1 MSEKEL
7 ASLIEKKIID
17 SVDLSNIN
25 IDGFNFSNCVLTNV
39 IFSRE
44 DQKDRVLKDV
54 NFKNCIFEGVAFDN
68 AKLERCDFDCTEEN
82 IEKYHLSR
90 VSFKNTVLM
99 SSRFRKCKIYWSDF
113 RYAEIGH
120 VTFENA
126 IIDFCDFYRSF
137 FVGVAI
143 FRKSKISNSSIHYTY
158 FGDGSTIR
166 RNNLVNG
173 KILQL
178 NKDNYYK
185 FLVDWKIYGT
195 GERTN
200 NQTNSFS
207 AWNPNDSIKAR
218 YTDAEEIYKNLNAL
232 WMSKG
237 FAGDA
242 NWAYVQGKKMER
254 KKMISELFYSKSYS
268 FKIKNSFNI
277 LWNFLSDLMFGY
289 GESMIKI
296 IITYVLMIHV
306 FAYFYYAAPEVSL
319 KSYYEA
325 LLVSFKN
332 MIAMSPEEVK
342 NASPMI
348 DFLNMVQ
355 TTVGILITGIF
366 GFILGN
372 KIRNQ

>member
-7 ASLIEKKIID
+7 KKLVEKKVISD
-17 SVDLSNIN
+17 VDLSNL
-25 IDGFNFSNCVLTNV
+25 DLDSFDFSNCTLQNV
-39 IFSRE
+39 IFSRV
-44 DQKDRVLKDV
+44 DQKNKVLKDI
-54 NFKNCIFEGVAFDN
+54 NFKNAILEGVTFDN
-68 AKLERCDFDCTEEN
+68 ATLERCDFDCTEKN
-82 IEKYHLSR
+82 IENYHLAR
-90 VSFKNTVLM
+90 VSFKSCILL
-99 SSRFRKCKIYWSDF
+99 SCRFRKCNINWSDF

-143 FRKSKISNSSIHYTY
+143 FRKSKISNSSLFYTY

-166 RNNLVNG
+166 RANLVDG
-173 KILQL
+173 KLLQL
-178 NKDNYYK
+178 HKENYYK
-185 FLVDWKIYGT
+185 FLVDWKLYGT

-200 NQTNSFS
+200 NQKNSFS
-207 AWNPNDSIKAR
+207 NWDPNNSIKVR
-218 YTDAEEIYKNLNAL
+218 YADAEDIYKNLNGL

-237 FAGDA
+237 FTGDA
-242 NWAYVQGKKMER
+242 NWAYVTGKRMER
-254 KKMISELFYSKSYS
+254 KRLISELFYSKSILT
-268 FKIKNSFNI
+268 KINNTFNI
-277 LWNFLSDLMFGY
+277 IWNFLSDIMFGY
-289 GESMIKI
+289 GESMFKI
-296 IITYVLMIHV
+296 ILTYIITIHL
-306 FAYFYYAAPEVSL
+306 FAYFYYAAPEISL

-332 MIAMSPEEVK
+332 MIAMSPDEVK
-342 NASPMI
+342 NASPLI